1 MQQTATIP
9 LHHQNFMLAVR
20 REMGWPTFRP
30 ANDCIAFCSG
40 RSMDFAVGSEMA
52 RIAQTLRKDA
62 VYTGWANTRVA
73 LPTSF
78 AIVYREL
85 LTVDIVDRVV
95 PYAANDDAP
104 LVFLST
110 RADEFFAVDRRGA
123 LVRVPGKP
131 KAIGA
136 GRKVAMKRIR
146 ATAATLGD
154 ELLENNR
161 FVPTGAE
168 WSEPEASFET
178 IVRFG

>member
-1 MQQTATIP
+1 MQQSNIS

-40 RSMDFAVGSEMA
+40 RKMDFTVGSEMA

-62 VYTGWANTRVA
+62 VYTGWANTRTA
-73 LPTSF
+73 LPASF

-95 PYAANDDAP
+95 PYAANDGAP
-104 LVFLST
+104 IVFLST
-110 RADEFFAVDRRGA
+110 RADEFFAADSRGS

-131 KAIGA
+131 RAIGA
-136 GRKVAMKRIR
+136 GRKLAMNRIR
-146 ATAATLGD
+146 ATAAMLGD

-178 IVRFG
+178 IIRFA